1 MDRAAELRQQLRAA
15 WSEMSIPKLRPPP
28 EDGYLD
34 YRDTYPAVN
43 GQRWE
48 DLNLGPTG
56 ELMPLW
62 NDCWI
67 EDLFEAEAK
76 IYYFAAFLDYCLKFY
91 EAYRRGDEEVLRYPY
106 GDMPFTCT
114 IHAARR
120 LLDDGSAACM
130 TPLQLRTTI
139 AILEFVNTHWDVY
152 GLPDYDED
160 NVRFG
165 LQKDYGLQQHQTL
178 QAAIN
183 GYKSL
188 LSMRS

>member
-28 EDGYLD
+28 KDHYLE
-34 YRDTYPAVN
+34 YRETYPVVN

-62 NDCWI
+62 DECWA
-67 EDLFEAEAK
+67 EVLFVADAK

-91 EAYRRGDEEVLRYPY
+91 EAYQRRDEEVLRLP
-106 GDMPFTCT
+106 DADIPFLCT
-114 IHAARR
+114 IHTARR
-120 LLDDGSAACM
+120 LLDDGDADYM
-130 TPLQLRTTI
+130 TPFQLRTTI

-165 LQKDYGLQQHQTL
+165 LQKDYGLRKHQTL
-178 QAAIN
+178 QAAIK

>member
-91 EAYRRGDEEVLRYPY
+91 SHSAGRERQFWNFDSRLRGS
-106 GDMPFTCT
+106 T
-114 IHAARR
+114 
-120 LLDDGSAACM
+120 
-130 TPLQLRTTI
+130 
-139 AILEFVNTHWDVY
+139 
-152 GLPDYDED
+152 LPAE
-160 NVRFG
+160 RG
-165 LQKDYGLQQHQTL
+165 
-178 QAAIN
+178 
-183 GYKSL
+183 
-188 LSMRS
+188 